1 MCRELFIVDLKGL
14 TEGAVDRWLRRL
26 MSPKSRGQYKVPDPV
41 REMFADPDPERKS
54 EVLQMFAECGYDPEA
69 FAKRYKFT
77 VSKERES
84 ELEMPFEFLSK
95 DEMREGSG
103 YWAFWHRGEC
113 WATIGAFENQTLLL
127 EYVRLRINRG
137 RYGIIF
143 QFP

>member
-1 MCRELFIVDLKGL
+1 
-14 TEGAVDRWLRRL
+14 

-95 DEMREGSG
+95 DEMREGKLGMSKT
-103 YWAFWHRGEC
+103 AAKRFRSLAEMLAETSANARLQRTWHRR
-113 WATIGAFENQTLLL
+113 AAVTHAQRQFE
-127 EYVRLRINRG
+127 VICVKRAS
-137 RYGIIF
+137 
-143 QFP
+143 